1 MELPP
6 RLGLEP
12 EQQPSLLSGS
22 LMLPRCRSATYQI
35 TQRHACL
42 LLLIFVVIDRGVL
55 LIVSELGAAQFLK
68 STLGPTPAPK
78 SLARER
84 ALGLRKFYV
93 KNSSDK
99 KAIKEWYDPTCRVA
113 PLAIRPLA
121 GSVTEYGSS
130 GT

>member
-1 MELPP
+1 MPQRDLPNNAAP
-6 RLGLEP
+6 R
-12 EQQPSLLSGS
+12 
-22 LMLPRCRSATYQI
+22 
-35 TQRHACL
+35 ACL

-113 PLAIRPLA
+113 PLARVRERSDR
-121 GSVTEYGSS
+121 G
-130 GT
+130 